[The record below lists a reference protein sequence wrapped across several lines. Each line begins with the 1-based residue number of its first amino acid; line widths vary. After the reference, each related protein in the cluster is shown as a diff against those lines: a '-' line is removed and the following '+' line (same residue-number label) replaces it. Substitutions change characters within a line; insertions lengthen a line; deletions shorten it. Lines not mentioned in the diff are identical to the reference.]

1 MVVGAFPVVKLGALL
16 MKQLSKPIAN
26 FAKERAKNHHF
37 FRTYICMPP
46 AQFYN
51 WCEIKTKMWVLNLG
65 KPVNVPQL
73 NEAMAIELGANM
85 LGETIVFCIAAG
97 ILYFE
102 YARQTQKELA
112 KEKARQEELSQLN
125 YTIQQ
130 MYFTVERQDTQIRE
144 LLQSVSDLEKRHP
157 LMPRRKKNESEIQ
170 PPPPLP
176 PPILPPTPLVT
187 GPPKGAQNREQM
199 PSSSEARDTNKDKSS
214 PRKVQNTENTSVISG
229 AMTILESEFLPAK
242 PNRYESGLVLQAVEY
257 AQSELFRHHIRVQ
270 ERAY

>member
-26 FAKERAKNHHF
+26 LAKERAKNNYF

-51 WCEIKTKMWVLNLG
+51 WCEIKTKMWVMNLG
-65 KPVNVPQL
+65 KTSKVPQL

-85 LGETIVFCIAAG
+85 LGETIVFSIAAG
-97 ILYFE
+97 ILFFE
-102 YARQTQKELA
+102 YSRQATKEYA

-144 LLQSVSDLEKRHP
+144 LLQSVSELEKKHSF
-157 LMPRRKKNESEIQ
+157 LPRRKKDNEPQ
-170 PPPPLP
+170 PPPPPVP
-176 PPILPPTPLVT
+176 PLILPATPLVT
-187 GPPKGAQNREQM
+187 GPPKGAPSQEQQ
-199 PSSSEARDTNKDKSS
+199 SAGVDAAKGSQTKLAAH
-214 PRKVQNTENTSVISG
+214 QNTSVISG
-229 AMTILESEFLPAK
+229 AMTILEQEFLPEMPA
-242 PNRYESGLVLQAVEY
+242 RYENGLVMKAVEY
-257 AQSELFRHHIRVQ
+257 AQNELLRHHNNVSQI
-270 ERAY
+270 AY

>member
-1 MVVGAFPVVKLGALL
+1 

-26 FAKERAKNHHF
+26 FAKERAKKNYF

-51 WCEIKTKMWVLNLG
+51 WCEIKTKMWIMNLG

-73 NEAMAIELGANM
+73 NEAMAIDLGANM
-85 LGETIVFCIAAG
+85 LGETIVFSIAAG

-130 MYFTVERQDTQIRE
+130 MYFTVERQDAQIRE
-144 LLQSVSDLEKRHP
+144 LLQSVSDLERKHTFLP
-157 LMPRRKKNESEIQ
+157 RKKKESEQ
-170 PPPPLP
+170 PPPPPVP
-176 PPILPPTPLVT
+176 PLILPATPLVT
-187 GPPKGAQNREQM
+187 GPPKGVQDSSVK
-199 PSSSEARDTNKDKSS
+199 PSTSETNKGNVS
-214 PRKVQNTENTSVISG
+214 PMKGNPQLNSSVISG
-229 AMTILESEFLPAK
+229 AMTILEKEFLPEKSA
-242 PNRYESGLVLQAVEY
+242 RYEHGLVMQAVEY
-257 AQSELFRHHIRVQ
+257 AQSAILRHHTNPTRS
-270 ERAY
+270 Y